1 MVNRGGEEDCGL
13 SSSEPFSTHR
23 KFGFRAVV
31 LNYNFF
37 TGLQDI

>member
-1 MVNRGGEEDCGL
+1 MVNRGGEEDCGV

-23 KFGFRAVV
+23 KFRFRPVV
-31 LNYNFF
+31 LYYNIF